1 MSTVSHTTYD
11 ETQTISAASLNT
23 IQSSLE
29 SASGSINDSNIRKE
43 SLHTESVSYA
53 VLPVRYWATCQ
64 SHSNAQTS
72 VASLQSINGTT
83 VTNVQSVHGSK
94 NCTISPTNLALT
106 KGEIVRITFH
116 WEVHKVDYNAAVP
129 NRFASFFIRTV
140 WSSAGTII
148 KPYSTG
154 SAEIGSW
161 KQYADNSRAPQGV
174 HRTVAWDTIFTVP
187 SDDTLTSVQLMIQNN
202 NGSGSDFTTRLGDG
216 SMTVQVYN
224 R

>member
-11 ETQTISAASLNT
+11 QTQTVSAASLNT

-43 SLHTESVSYA
+43 SLDTDAVSYS

-64 SHSNAQTS
+64 SHSNNQLSVTSTQT
-72 VASLQSINGTT
+72 ITGTT

-94 NCTISPTNLALT
+94 NCTISPNLALT
-106 KGEIVRITFH
+106 KGEIVRISFH
-116 WEVHKVDYNAAVP
+116 WEVQEVAYDAAVP
-129 NRFASFFIRTV
+129 DRFASFFIRTV
-140 WSSAGTII
+140 WSSAGTIA

-154 SAEIGSW
+154 SAQIGSW
-161 KQYADNSRAPQGV
+161 KQYANGSRAPQGI

-187 SDDTLTSVQLMIQNN
+187 SDDTLTSVQLMIQND
-202 NGSGSDFTTRLGDG
+202 NGSGGNFSTKLGDG